1 MANPQNVLIIQFKYM
16 SDNTSKTTTKPFVI
30 LPANQP
36 HKNPHNLHNVLTW
49 HVGLVIH
56 YPLFFHAGG

>member
-1 MANPQNVLIIQFKYM
+1 MFDAFY
-16 SDNTSKTTTKPFVI
+16 NTSKTTTTKSFVI

-36 HKNPHNLHNVLTW
+36 RKNPHNSHNVLAW
-49 HVGLVIH
+49 HAALVTH